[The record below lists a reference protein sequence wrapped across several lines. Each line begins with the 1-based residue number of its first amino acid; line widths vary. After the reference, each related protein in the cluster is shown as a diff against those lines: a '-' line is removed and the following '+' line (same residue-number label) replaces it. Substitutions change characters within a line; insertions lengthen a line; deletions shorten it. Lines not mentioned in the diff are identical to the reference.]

1 MCLSIPA
8 KVIAINEDM
17 ATVSVGG
24 TTYNASL
31 QIVENVGIGDYVLIH
46 TGFVIQKLS
55 AEEAGETLRLF
66 SELEAIDRE
75 IEKEERRE
83 TKSEERETKSEVR
96 MARKERRN
104 K

>member
-1 MCLSIPA
+1 MSIPA

-24 TTYNASL
+24 TIYNASL
-31 QIVENVGIGDYVLIH
+31 QIVENVDIGDYVLIH

-55 AEEAGETLRLF
+55 AEEAQETLSLF
-66 SELEAIDRE
+66 SELIAIDRE
-75 IEKEERRE
+75 IEKAERRE
-83 TKSEERETKSEVR
+83 TKSEERMAKSEWR
-96 MARKERRN
+96 EARKKRRN